1 MISNHFGVVYVGVMS
16 PFWTQNRRRSTS
28 QLLCPG
34 CTFMAT
40 TTSADTPRDA
50 LEKVDDFGMV
60 WIVDFNV
67 GCWLVLGPPLR
78 TIFGSTLGWNY
89 LSTRYWI
96 KLDQLISMD
105 FQLISIDFNLLSI
118 YFPIDFQLISIYFQL
133 ISIDVQLISI
143 DFNLFSIDFNWF

>member
-67 GCWLVLGPPLR
+67 GC
-78 TIFGSTLGWNY
+78 
-89 LSTRYWI
+89 
-96 KLDQLISMD
+96 
-105 FQLISIDFNLLSI
+105 
-118 YFPIDFQLISIYFQL
+118 
-133 ISIDVQLISI
+133 
-143 DFNLFSIDFNWF
+143 